1 MASSVTTRLIAL
13 AESQHGVI
21 TRAQLLALGLTAAA
35 IDARLARGALRLL
48 HRGVY
53 ALGHR
58 ALTDEGHWLAAVLA
72 YAPDVVLS
80 HFSAAL
86 LWRMRI
92 PSRAGKLVH
101 VTTTRHQRGGSGV
114 LVHRTRRI
122 GPVDVTVVRGIPV
135 TTVARTLVDC
145 ADLLTYPELRQLADH
160 GVRLDAE
167 AVRGAQERAPGR
179 RGAGRVNR
187 LLGSGIRTRSKLE
200 RAMRKLCHEAGL
212 PPPLF
217 NKEILGYEC
226 DAVWPE
232 ARFIV
237 EVDGGAFHTPKP
249 AREADYERNVALAV
263 AGWRVVR
270 FTYDQVV
277 FDPRLVATRLHAL
290 LRQGVR

>member
-1 MASSVTTRLIAL
+1 MASPVTAPLIAL

-35 IDARLARGALRLL
+35 IDARLARGTLRLL

-58 ALTDEGHWLAAVLA
+58 ALTDEGYWLAAVLA
-72 YAPDVVLS
+72 YTPDVVLS
-80 HFSAAL
+80 HFSAAR
-86 LWRMRI
+86 LWGMRI
-92 PSRAGKLVH
+92 PGRSGKLVH
-101 VTTTRHQRGGSGV
+101 LTTTRHQRGGSGV

-122 GPVDVTVVRGIPV
+122 GPADVTVVRGIPV

-200 RAMRKLCHEAGL
+200 RAMRRLCRDAGL
-212 PPPLF
+212 PQPLI
-217 NKEILGYEC
+217 NEVILGYEC
-226 DAVWPE
+226 DAVWP
-232 ARFIV
+232 ATRLIV
-237 EVDGGAFHTPKP
+237 EVDGGEFHAPKP
-249 AREADYERNVALAV
+249 AREADYERNAALAV
-263 AGWRVVR
+263 AGWRVIR

-277 FDPRLVATRLHAL
+277 FEPRLVAARLHAL
-290 LRQGVR
+290 LRQGAR